1 MNEHSLDSSNNKMST
16 SSDHNDDD
24 GDKRKGIKSIISE
37 SGVINHGPCSSMK
50 CNYGSICVEIT
61 KQVEPTRIMI
71 PECICPESCEH
82 YLGLPSPPFATS
94 PLVGD
99 SSEQVLVGSPGQSS
113 SFLSSPDS
121 FDFGSTVLLSR
132 SKRMINR
139 TTTTP
144 SPLNIS
150 EGRSNLS
157 GFSGIGTGSNNT
169 DPLSGSTSVGGSEF
183 VICGS
188 NGKDYLNECE
198 MRKSSCHLQ
207 RSITVKYQGKCGECD
222 LSSFTLSSLLSDSNT
237 LKNSSLKS
245 QCLRSDSMFESQTL
259 PIFLKPSFPKRM
271 HFETFYSQ
279 GKYGQGKFFSP

>member
-1 MNEHSLDSSNNKMST
+1 MST
-16 SSDHNDDD
+16 SSGTSNHNDDD
-24 GDKRKGIKSIISE
+24 EKGKGVKSIISE
-37 SGVINHGPCSSMK
+37 SGIINHGPCSSMK

-82 YLGLPSPPFATS
+82 YLGLPSSPLATS
-94 PLVGD
+94 PLVGG

-113 SFLSSPDS
+113 SLLSSAVS

-144 SPLNIS
+144 SPLSIS
-150 EGRSNLS
+150 EGGSNLS
-157 GFSGIGTGSNNT
+157 GQGFSGIGTGSNNT
-169 DPLSGSTSVGGSEF
+169 DPVSGSTSVGGSEF

-198 MRKSSCHLQ
+198 MRKSLVPFTTIHHGQVS
-207 RSITVKYQGKCGECD
+207 GKV
-222 LSSFTLSSLLSDSNT
+222 
-237 LKNSSLKS
+237 
-245 QCLRSDSMFESQTL
+245 R
-259 PIFLKPSFPKRM
+259 
-271 HFETFYSQ
+271 
-279 GKYGQGKFFSP
+279 

>member
-1 MNEHSLDSSNNKMST
+1 MNEHSLDSSNNKIST
-16 SSDHNDDD
+16 SSGTSNHNDDD
-24 GDKRKGIKSIISE
+24 EKRKGVKSIISE
-37 SGVINHGPCSSMK
+37 SGIINHGPCSSMK

-82 YLGLPSPPFATS
+82 YLGLPSFPSATS
-94 PLVGD
+94 PLVG
-99 SSEQVLVGSPGQSS
+99 EKVLVGSPGQSS
-113 SFLSSPDS
+113 FLLSSAVS

-144 SPLNIS
+144 SSLSIS
-150 EGRSNLS
+150 EGGGSNLS
-157 GFSGIGTGSNNT
+157 GQGFSGIGTGSNNT
-169 DPLSGSTSVGGSEF
+169 DPVSGVSGSEF

-207 RSITVKYQGKCGECD
+207 RSITVKYQGKCGECA

-245 QCLRSDSMFESQTL
+245 QCLRSDSKFDSQTL
-259 PIFLKPSFPKRM
+259 SIFLKPSSPKRM
-271 HFETFYSQ
+271 HFETFSSQ
-279 GKYGQGKFFSP
+279 GKYGLGKFFSL